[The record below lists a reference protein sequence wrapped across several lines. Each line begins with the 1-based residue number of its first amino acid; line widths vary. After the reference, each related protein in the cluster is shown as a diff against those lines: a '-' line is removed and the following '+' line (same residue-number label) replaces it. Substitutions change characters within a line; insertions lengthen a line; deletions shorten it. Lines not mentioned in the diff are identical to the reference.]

1 MFIGIG
7 GLFLIA
13 LAWWFIWS
21 KLCDIEQ
28 KQFRMY
34 EEMSSSLKSIE
45 EQLNLTQ
52 SMIESVHEDIPP
64 VSQDVKDIWREKMF
78 RGE

>member
-28 KQFRMY
+28 KLFRMHD
-34 EEMSSSLKSIE
+34 EVSSSLKQIE
-45 EQLNLTQ
+45 NDLDRIEKILNNQ
-52 SMIESVHEDIPP
+52 EN
-64 VSQDVKDIWREKMF
+64 K
-78 RGE
+78 